1 MKPVTP
7 APLQSIQTPDLL
19 HERLARLKSEF
30 PDLFTN
36 EGQLNPAEL
45 FRLTGQLEREHF
57 DFSWAGK
64 AAAKRKAFSPTT
76 AALRYDAARSVNP
89 DKAGGN
95 AIIEG
100 ENLEVLKL
108 LLCAYRGQ
116 VKCIYI
122 DPPYNTGNDFV
133 YKDNFKEG
141 ERAYWEQTG
150 VTQAGVK
157 MSTNTRS
164 DGRFHSNWLNMIYP
178 RLLVARQLLR
188 EDGVI
193 FVSIDDNEV
202 THLRKVMDEVFGE
215 GNFVV
220 CIVWE
225 KTRKNDARFFSNG
238 HEYMMLYAKDLQHL
252 KELAVLWRD
261 VKPGAP
267 EIIAQWREIKA
278 RVGEAN
284 YKAQQDELRQWYQQ
298 LPRTHPSRK
307 LIRYKSIDKWGP
319 WRDDNLSWP
328 GEDGEHYQEV
338 LHPETGLPCK
348 IPEGGWRYGPDEMKR
363 RIDVGLIEFRQD
375 HHTPPVRKT
384 HLLPLNDEA
393 DSVEEVEPMEEDE
406 SAQPAMKVL
415 GSYLYRQAQA
425 SVKHLKKLL
434 GSKSFNN
441 PKDHEVLAQ
450 YIRYCM
456 GEDQSGIVLDFFG
469 GSGSTAHA
477 VLEMNRTDQGNRK
490 FVLVQIPEETDVTS
504 VARKNNFKK
513 ISDITIERVKR
524 VIHGYGD
531 NPQPLDAG
539 FKVFTLDKSAFPRA
553 DFAPDP
559 DADEAAQLAALK
571 AFIATKEASLLSTHD
586 AHAVRDEVLLKCGF
600 QLDVQLT
607 PIEDVTTNQL
617 YRARDQQTPP
627 REAIVCFDP
636 SLETSTQEWL
646 RQQKGQRVIVLEA
659 ALDTTGKW
667 NLHHQ
672 LGDGLVVF

>member
-1 MKPVTP
+1 MKPATP

-141 ERAYWEQTG
+141 ERAYWEQAG

-215 GNFVV
+215 DCFAGAFV
-220 CIVWE
+220 WKRRSSTAMAE
-225 KTRKNDARFFSNG
+225 KQISTDHEYVIGYGKSEFASVGVPKSYESFSNPDNDLRG
-238 HEYMMLYAKDLQHL
+238 DWVSGDLTVGMGKDLRPNQFYELTDPKTGKVYPPNPNRVWAYVPTSMEKLIKERRVIFPEDTGRRPMVKRFKSEL
-252 KELAVLWRD
+252 KFETNPISTWMTE
-261 VKPGAP
+261 AP
-267 EIIAQWREIKA
+267 SNSAATREI
-278 RVGEAN
+278 R
-284 YKAQQDELRQWYQQ
+284 
-298 LPRTHPSRK
+298 
-307 LIRYKSIDKWGP
+307 
-319 WRDDNLSWP
+319 
-328 GEDGEHYQEV
+328 EV
-338 LHPETGLPCK
+338 F
-348 IPEGGWRYGPDEMKR
+348 PEGGFDYPKSTKL
-363 RIDVGLIEFRQD
+363 VSHLIRANTANGD
-375 HHTPPVRKT
+375 
-384 HLLPLNDEA
+384 L
-393 DSVEEVEPMEEDE
+393 
-406 SAQPAMKVL
+406 
-415 GSYLYRQAQA
+415 
-425 SVKHLKKLL
+425 
-434 GSKSFNN
+434 
-441 PKDHEVLAQ
+441 
-450 YIRYCM
+450 
-456 GEDQSGIVLDFFG
+456 VLDFFA
-469 GSGSTAHA
+469 GSGTTAHA
-477 VLEMNRTDQGNRK
+477 AAANDRR
-490 FVLVQIPEETDVTS
+490 FILVQIPEPSDVTS
-504 VARKNNFKK
+504 EAHRAGFKK

-571 AFIATKEASLLSTHD
+571 AFIANKEASLFNTLD

-607 PIEDVTTNQL
+607 PIAEVTANQL